1 MFRYLIVLVVLITSI
16 YAKDGWV
23 EATGYGNTKDEAL
36 KSAFSDAV
44 SQYIGVVVD
53 SKSLAKNGKLIE
65 DKILTFSNG
74 YIGNYKILNASQ
86 RAGLWQVKIKAL
98 VKEQKILNKIKQE
111 KISIE
116 NITNSKQRYAKLVS
130 QIKTKF
136 DAEDIF
142 VEKMKTLLSWDTTK
156 RYNQPKIT
164 YFYIDEDGA
173 TRKYVPVKI
182 KVKTSL
188 NEYVYN
194 NILDDLRHLFKQLG
208 GKKVSNPTNKFTS
221 IKMCT
226 KWEYSSNDCGFY
238 CDKYE
243 YWQFPNSYKV
253 IYPFI
258 NQEWD
263 YGKGWFIFMKDG
275 EDEMVVYPY
284 KDFYKHYVINFLDKN
299 GKVLKSIK
307 KTRTIEANYYDYIFD
322 RDAHIQPFFCV
333 NHIMFDRTI
342 KLPLKLFKYLSRVE
356 VKWVD

>member
-156 RYNQPKIT
+156 KYNQPKIT

-182 KVKTSL
+182 KVQKTL
-188 NEYVYN
+188 NKYVYN

-208 GKKVSNPTNKFTS
+208 GKKVSRTDAFTS

-226 KWEYSSNDCGFY
+226 KWKYKYYHYGFDC
-238 CDKYE
+238 DNKYE

-258 NQEWD
+258 NKYED
-263 YGKGWFIFMKDG
+263 NGKGWFIFMKDG
-275 EDEMVVYPY
+275 EDKTVVYPY
-284 KDFYKHYVINFLDKN
+284 EDFYKHYVINFLDKN
-299 GKVLKSIK
+299 GKVLKSIEKTK
-307 KTRTIEANYYDYIFD
+307 KINTYYDYIFHKYASIMVFYD
-322 RDAHIQPFFCV
+322 V
-333 NHIMFDRTI
+333 NEIIFDETI
-342 KLPLKLFKYLSRVE
+342 KLPLKLFRDLSRVE